1 LGLRYGFGS
10 NYGARHVKKE
20 LELKQNQEL
29 AKLKV
34 MGAKNKA
41 SNGSTNVTRGNI
53 SFVGS
58 QVVLQDKRNFQ

>member
-1 LGLRYGFGS
+1 
-10 NYGARHVKKE
+10 VKKE